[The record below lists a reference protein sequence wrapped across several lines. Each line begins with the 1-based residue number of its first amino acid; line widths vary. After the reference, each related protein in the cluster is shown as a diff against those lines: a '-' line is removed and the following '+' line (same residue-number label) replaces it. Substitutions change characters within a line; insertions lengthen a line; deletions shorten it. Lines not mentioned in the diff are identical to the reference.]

1 MNTEVDDI
9 LKNINL
15 ETKKIISEVDA
26 ILVKHKYYI
35 AEELKKIKQIVK
47 K

>member
-15 ETKKIISEVDA
+15 EIILIYA
-26 ILVKHKYYI
+26 
-35 AEELKKIKQIVK
+35 QINYPFFDFWL
-47 K
+47 

>member
-26 ILVKHKYYI
+26 ILVKNKYYI
-35 AEELKKIKQIVK
+35 AEELKKINI
-47 K
+47 